1 MSAKPL
7 YAFGYGLS
15 YSSFDYSNLQVSL
28 KENGNDFA
36 CTVSFDVANNGKL
49 AGDEVAQLYIVDEVS
64 SVVTPVMQLK
74 RFERKN
80 IAAGTTARYSFQLTK
95 EDLKLWNASNAW
107 KTEKGKFKFL
117 VGASSD
123 DIRLKGEMELTRD
136 Y

>member
-1 MSAKPL
+1 
-7 YAFGYGLS
+7 LS
-15 YSSFDYSNLQVSL
+15 YSSFDYSNLQVNL
-28 KENGNDFA
+28 KENGDDFL
-36 CTVSFDVANNGKL
+36 CTVSFDVANKGKL
-49 AGDEVAQLYIVDEVS
+49 AGDEVAQLYVVDEVS

-80 IAAGTTARYSFQLTK
+80 IAAGTTASYSFQLSK
-95 EDLKLWNASNAW
+95 EDLKLWSTSNAW

>member
-1 MSAKPL
+1 MYKRQ
-7 YAFGYGLS
+7 
-15 YSSFDYSNLQVSL
+15 SFDI
-28 KENGNDFA
+28 
-36 CTVSFDVANNGKL
+36 ANNGKL
-49 AGDEVAQLYIVDEVS
+49 AGDEVAQLYVVDEVS

-80 IAAGTTARYSFQLTK
+80 IAAGKKERYSFQLTK
-95 EDLKLWNASNAW
+95 EDLKLWSPSKAW